1 MLNPA
6 FVRGPLFQAALLI
19 FIGGML
25 YRLVS
30 VLMLGWSKDNIPPMG
45 SKATGVAK
53 SYLKGLLIFPFIPWV
68 KNTFSKNPVIYL
80 AGGLFH
86 LSLFLVVFFGAAHML
101 VFKSLLGFGWATL
114 PLPIIDWIAA
124 VGIVAMV
131 ALLIHRLT
139 NPVLKLLSGLPE
151 WLNLL
156 FVFLPFLTGYFMT
169 HHIGLPY
176 EKIFGL
182 HVLTVDILLIWIPF
196 SRISHF
202 IFYFFSRTIHGQE
215 FGKRGVRP

>member
-1 MLNPA
+1 
-6 FVRGPLFQAALLI
+6 
-19 FIGGML
+19 
-25 YRLVS
+25 
-30 VLMLGWSKDNIPPMG
+30 MLGWSKDNIPPMG